1 MLTRLIAMSGSRVK
15 ETDGVSSQ
23 YKNLYNFL
31 LSFLIMIQDALQVK
45 EKIITFIR
53 LRGPSLPVH
62 IAKETGLSL
71 LFASA
76 FLSDLYSEKVI
87 NISNIKI
94 GSSPLYFIP
103 GQEPQLENFSKYLKN
118 KEKEAFI
125 ILKEKKFLRDSE
137 LQPAIR
143 VALREIKDFAIP
155 FKKDEEIYWRYFT
168 IPEDNLAVPKIENKV
183 EEKAEVVEIK
193 QEQEVIVIEEKKIEN
208 IFDDTER
215 QEEEISRVQNDF
227 PSGGR
232 EFSRMPESLSA
243 MSGGSSREGLT
254 GEIESPKEEPKK
266 EKPKPKRKRQ
276 NNNKRDENFFNKIK
290 EFLEKKNIEILD
302 IKDFRNNEAVLKIK
316 KERKEELLFVFN
328 KKKITEKEILRS
340 HKKASEENIKYSILF
355 MAETPKRLSDLI
367 DAVRNL
373 SEIDKIN

>member
-1 MLTRLIAMSGSRVK
+1 
-15 ETDGVSSQ
+15 
-23 YKNLYNFL
+23 
-31 LSFLIMIQDALQVK
+31 MIQDALQVK

-62 IAKETGLSL
+62 IAKETGLSI

-103 GQEPQLENFSKYLKN
+103 GQEQQLENFSKYLKS
-118 KEKEAFI
+118 KEKEAFL

-155 FKKDEEIYWRYFT
+155 FKRDEEIYWRYFT
-168 IPEDNLAVPKIENKV
+168 TPEEEFTASKTENKIE
-183 EEKAEVVEIK
+183 EKIEVIEIK
-193 QEQEVIVIEEKKIEN
+193 KQEPEVLVIEEKKIEN
-208 IFDDTER
+208 IFDNSEKSIEEIR
-215 QEEEISRVQNDF
+215 EVQVISSVGGEEEITEQIS
-227 PSGGR
+227 
-232 EFSRMPESLSA
+232 
-243 MSGGSSREGLT
+243 
-254 GEIESPKEEPKK
+254 KK
-266 EKPKPKRKRQ
+266 ETITKEKLKPKRKRQ
-276 NNNKRDENFFNKIK
+276 NSNKRDENFFNKIK